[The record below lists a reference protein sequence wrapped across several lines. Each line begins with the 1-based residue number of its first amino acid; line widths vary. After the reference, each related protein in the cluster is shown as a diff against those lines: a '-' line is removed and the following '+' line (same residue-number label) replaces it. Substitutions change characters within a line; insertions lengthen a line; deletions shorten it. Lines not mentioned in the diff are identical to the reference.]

1 MEQSTLFRAVVD
13 ICMLIIFGELASTL
27 SARLNLPRILGPLF
41 AGILLGPYLLG
52 GVYIGDKP
60 FIEFTNLILI
70 FSEIGA
76 VLLLFQAGL
85 HMKFS
90 ELLKTGVASLTVAIA
105 GVVGPFLF
113 GIVASSLLGYDL
125 VVAMII
131 GGALSATSI
140 AISLK
145 CLGEFEQLGS
155 PESKMIIGAAVIDD
169 VLALSIASV
178 ILSVVSDP
186 VNLRFSSML
195 RSVALTLLLW
205 FLFSAFTSR
214 AVPWFAEYVNNLEKL
229 DPIRQNLVP
238 FASLM
243 LCFGFAGV
251 SGLLGL
257 SPLIGAFIAGMAVAG
272 SRFRKE
278 VSEFTEHLAVL
289 FVPLFF
295 IVTGANVNPYAML
308 SGNFLLI
315 GILSLGAVA
324 TKLIGCGIPA
334 QYFLKSREK
343 GLRVGY
349 GMISRGEIGLVI
361 ASIGTTYNIIS
372 DEVYVALI
380 VVIFLTTLLPP
391 ILLRNSYLNDPSC
404 VLPDQ
409 IRRVPPIRKPL
420 KKAQEKASDGGY

>member
-1 MEQSTLFRAVVD
+1 MEQPELFRAVVD
-13 ICMLIIFGELASTL
+13 ICILIIFGELASTL
-27 SARLNLPRILGPLF
+27 SARLHLPRILGPLF
-41 AGILLGPYLLG
+41 AGILLSPHLLG
-52 GVYIGDKP
+52 GVYIGNKP
-60 FIEFTNLILI
+60 FIEFTDLILV

-105 GVVGPFLF
+105 GVVTPFLF
-113 GIVASSLLGYDL
+113 GILASSLLGYDL
-125 VVAMII
+125 AVGMII

-140 AISLK
+140 AISLQ
-145 CLGEFEQLGS
+145 CLGEFKQLGS
-155 PESKMIIGAAVIDD
+155 PESKIIIGAAVIDD
-169 VLALSIASV
+169 VLALSMASV

-186 VNLRFSSML
+186 VNLRFSSMV
-195 RSVALTLLLW
+195 RSIVLTLLLW
-205 FLFSAFTSR
+205 FIFSAFASR
-214 AVPWFAEYVNNLEKL
+214 AVPWFAEYVDRLEKL

-243 LCFGFAGV
+243 LCFGFGGV

-257 SPLIGAFIAGMAVAG
+257 SPLIGAFIAGMAIAG
-272 SRFRKE
+272 SRFNKE

-295 IVTGANVNPYAML
+295 IVTGANVNPYAVL

-315 GILSLGAVA
+315 AILSIGAVV

-334 QYFLKSREK
+334 QHFLRSREK
-343 GLRVGY
+343 GWRVGY

-404 VLPDQ
+404 VLPDY
-409 IRRVPPIRKPL
+409 IRDQAPIIRKPL
-420 KKAQEKASDGGY
+420 KKAQDKTSDS

>member
-13 ICMLIIFGELASTL
+13 ICILIIVGELASTL
-27 SARLNLPRILGPLF
+27 SARLRLPRILGPLF
-41 AGILLGPYLLG
+41 AGILLGPNLLG
-52 GVYIGDKP
+52 GVNVGGKP
-60 FIEFTNLILI
+60 FIEFTDLIII

-90 ELLKTGVASLTVAIA
+90 ELLKTGVASLTVALA
-105 GVVGPFLF
+105 GVVAPFLF
-113 GIVASSLLGYDL
+113 GILASTLLGYDL
-125 VVAMII
+125 VVGMLI

-155 PESKMIIGAAVIDD
+155 PESKIIIGAAVIDD

-186 VNLRFSSML
+186 VNLRFSSMA
-195 RSVALTLLLW
+195 RSVVLTLLLW
-205 FLFSAFTSR
+205 FLFSAFTSL
-214 AVPWFAEYVNNLEKL
+214 AVPWFTEYVNRLEKL

-243 LCFGFAGV
+243 LCFGFAGA

-257 SPLIGAFIAGMAVAG
+257 SPLIGAFIAGMAIAG
-272 SRFRKE
+272 SRFFKE
-278 VSEFTEHLAVL
+278 VSEFTEHLAVF

-308 SGNFLLI
+308 SGNFFLI
-315 GILSLGAVA
+315 GILSLGAVV
-324 TKLIGCGIPA
+324 TKLVGCGIPA

-343 GLRVGY
+343 GWRVGY

-380 VVIFLTTLLPP
+380 VVIFLTMLLPP

-404 VLPDQ
+404 ILPDHMRQ
-409 IRRVPPIRKPL
+409 TRARNKMI
-420 KKAQEKASDGGY
+420 S

>member
-13 ICMLIIFGELASTL
+13 ICILIIAAELASTIGT
-27 SARLNLPRILGPLF
+27 RLHLPRIIGPLF
-41 AGILLGPYLLG
+41 AGMLLGPYLLG
-52 GVYIGDKP
+52 GVIIGETP
-60 FIEFTNLILI
+60 FIDYNEIILA

-90 ELLKTGVASLTVAIA
+90 ELLKSGVASFTVALA
-105 GVVGPFLF
+105 GVVVPFLF
-113 GIVASSLLGYDL
+113 GIATSSLLGYDL
-125 VVAMII
+125 LVGMII

-145 CLGEFEQLGS
+145 CLGEFNQLGS
-155 PESKMIIGAAVIDD
+155 QEAKIIIGAAVIDD
-169 VLALSIASV
+169 VLALSIVSV
-178 ILSVVSDP
+178 ILNIVSDP
-186 VNLRFSSML
+186 VNLRYSSMI
-195 RSVALTLLLW
+195 RSIALTLLIW
-205 FLFSAFTSR
+205 FLFSAFASR
-214 AVPWFAEYVNNLEKL
+214 AVPWFTEYVDRLEKL

-272 SRFRKE
+272 SIFHE
-278 VSEFTEHLAVL
+278 DVSEFTEHLAIL

-324 TKLIGCGIPA
+324 SKLVGCGIPA
-334 QYFLKSREK
+334 QYFLKSKEK
-343 GLRVGY
+343 GRRVGY

-361 ASIGTTYNIIS
+361 ANIGTTYNIIR

-380 VVIFLTTLLPP
+380 VVIFITTILPP
-391 ILLRNSYLNDPSC
+391 ILLGESYLNDPSC
-404 VLPDQ
+404 VLPDYM
-409 IRRVPPIRKPL
+409 RRGGSPIIESSQKDL
-420 KKAQEKASDGGY
+420 GDSK

>member
-13 ICMLIIFGELASTL
+13 ICILIIVGELASTL
-27 SARLNLPRILGPLF
+27 SARLRLPRILGPLF
-41 AGILLGPYLLG
+41 AGILLGPNLLG
-52 GVYIGDKP
+52 GVNVGGKP
-60 FIEFTNLILI
+60 FIEFTDLIII

-105 GVVGPFLF
+105 GVVVPFLF
-113 GIVASSLLGYDL
+113 GILASTLLGYDL
-125 VVAMII
+125 VVGMII

-145 CLGEFEQLGS
+145 CLGEFRQLGS
-155 PESKMIIGAAVIDD
+155 PESKIIIGAAVIDD

-186 VNLRFSSML
+186 VNLRFSSMA
-195 RSVALTLLLW
+195 RSVVLTLLLW
-205 FLFSAFTSR
+205 FLFSAFTSL
-214 AVPWFAEYVNNLEKL
+214 AVPWFTEYVNRLEKL

-243 LCFGFAGV
+243 LCFGFAGA

-257 SPLIGAFIAGMAVAG
+257 SPLIGAFIAGMAIAG
-272 SRFRKE
+272 SRFLKE
-278 VSEFTEHLAVL
+278 VSEFTEHLAVF

-308 SGNFLLI
+308 SGNFFLI
-315 GILSLGAVA
+315 GILSLGAVV
-324 TKLIGCGIPA
+324 TKLVGCGIPA

-343 GLRVGY
+343 GWRVGY

-380 VVIFLTTLLPP
+380 VVIFITTLLPP
-391 ILLRNSYLNDPSC
+391 ILLRNSYLNDPNC
-404 VLPDQ
+404 ILPDHMRQ
-409 IRRVPPIRKPL
+409 ARARNKMI
-420 KKAQEKASDGGY
+420 S